1 MKDYKHIEF
10 NCLEEKCGK
19 PILFKLEEVEKN
31 PSVHCPNCKK
41 EYNFNSGFIEKL
53 KKFDNLVSAIKDAK
67 EILGNTNVAINFK
80 DHDIRIPYR
89 LLLTRMN
96 TVLKLNIGNKKVEF
110 KFRVEPLEE
119 SLGIKNYG
127 TI

>member
-1 MKDYKHIEF
+1 MKNYKHIEF

-19 PILFKLEEVEKN
+19 QILFKLEEVEEK

-41 EYNFNSGFIEKL
+41 EYNFNGSFIGKL
-53 KKFDNLVSAIKDAK
+53 KKFDNLISAVRDAK
-67 EILGNTNVAINFK
+67 DILGDTNVAINFK
-80 DHDIRIPYR
+80 NHDIRIPYR

-96 TVLKLNIGNKKVEF
+96 TLFKINIGNKKVEF

-119 SLGIKNYG
+119 DMGIKNYG
-127 TI
+127 TV